1 MEYVLCVIHWFRF
14 SNFIE
19 WCNSINDL
27 KFIYALM
34 PSTTIPSEPNGNI
47 ENQFLHAS
55 WIVRWNRKKKKMMGL
70 DFEMGEHRRRSS
82 ILTPLFVRHFS
93 GVKWFQTSICMS
105 GRVWVRVIV
114 AQRTEP
120 EQKHTAEWQ
129 TFVRCANS
137 MWPWTMWNKN
147 IIKCEQANSYTTNRW
162 RYDLYTFRLR
172 HRALFGHC
180 YCSAIC

>member
-1 MEYVLCVIHWFRF
+1 MQLDQRFKVYICFDAIDDNSERTEWKYWKSISSCVVNRA
-14 SNFIE
+14 
-19 WCNSINDL
+19 L
-27 KFIYALM
+27 K
-34 PSTTIPSEPNGNI
+34 SK
-47 ENQFLHAS
+47 
-55 WIVRWNRKKKKMMGL
+55 KKKKMMGL

-180 YCSAIC
+180 YCSAIR